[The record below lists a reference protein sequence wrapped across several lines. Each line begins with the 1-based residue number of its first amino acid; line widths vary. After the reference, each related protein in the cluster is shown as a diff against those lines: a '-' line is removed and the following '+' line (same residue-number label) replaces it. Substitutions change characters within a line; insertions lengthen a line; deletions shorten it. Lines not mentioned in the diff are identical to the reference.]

1 MSRANEVFIFA
12 SIDAESRHGSANTCR
27 MKINVATF
35 SSLSPPVI
43 TPSFPTEQPL
53 LSAQAVIDASGVGNL
68 IVLLRVRMG
77 FPSETFALAVRPLID
92 GYAECVQLRP
102 VPCAPQYN
110 GPGGHVR
117 RALVTTL
124 RALDYR
130 RGQILPRNTPPE
142 TLGALAHRWTYAVF
156 AAALLRNL
164 DRDHAETSMR
174 LFESCVPPIIQA
186 WLGEDPALMVE
197 LHGVLTGTADLS
209 SVIAALVERGAPSA
223 RPTIVASVLPDTQ
236 TGSVVSTVESSV
248 DPSRNAPEAE
258 EPEFLD
264 SVIATGS
271 ERPRRFMAWV
281 QQGITDGSLP
291 VNARGALVHGVEE
304 GLLLESPRILR
315 AFIQHD
321 GAGQDQPKDAAK
333 RLQREV
339 LRAGWHLKAEG
350 GVNLHGYAWGQDKRP
365 AERIHGIVILAPQR
379 FFDPVPALN
388 PMLNRVG
395 ESAPSVK

>member
-1 MSRANEVFIFA
+1 
-12 SIDAESRHGSANTCR
+12 
-27 MKINVATF
+27 MKINAATF

-43 TPSFPTEQPL
+43 PPSFPTEQPL

-92 GYAECVQLRP
+92 GYAERVQLRS
-102 VPCAPQYN
+102 VPGVPQYD

-117 RALVTTL
+117 RALVTAL

-156 AAALLRNL
+156 AAALLHDL
-164 DRDHAETSMR
+164 DRDHAEASMR
-174 LFESCVPPIIQA
+174 LFENCVPPIIQT

-197 LHGVLTGTADLS
+197 LRRVLTGTADLPS
-209 SVIAALVERGAPSA
+209 AIAELVERAAPSA
-223 RPTIVASVLPDTQ
+223 RPTIVESVLPDAQ
-236 TGSVVSTVESSV
+236 TGSVASTVETSV
-248 DPSRNAPEAE
+248 EPSRHAPEAE
-258 EPEFLD
+258 ELEFLD
-264 SVIATGS
+264 SMIATGS

-281 QQGITDGSLP
+281 QQGITNGSLP

-304 GLLLESPRILR
+304 GLLLVSPRILR

-321 GAGQDQPKDAAK
+321 GAGQDQANDVAK

-339 LRAGWHLKAEG
+339 LRAGWHLKAER
-350 GVNLHGYAWGQDKRP
+350 GVNLHAYVWKQDGHP

-379 FFDPVPALN
+379 FFDPVPPLN
-388 PMLNRVG
+388 PALVRVG

>member
-1 MSRANEVFIFA
+1 
-12 SIDAESRHGSANTCR
+12 
-27 MKINVATF
+27 MKIKVATF

-43 TPSFPTEQPL
+43 PPSFPTEQPL

-77 FPSETFALAVRPLID
+77 FPSETFALAVRPLIG
-92 GYAECVQLRP
+92 GYAQCVQLRP
-102 VPCAPQYN
+102 VPGSRQYN

-156 AAALLRNL
+156 VAALLHDL
-164 DRDHAETSMR
+164 DRDHAEASMR
-174 LFESCVPPIIQA
+174 LFESCVPPIIQT

-197 LHGVLTGTADLS
+197 LRGVLAGTADLS
-209 SVIAALVERGAPSA
+209 SVIAELVERAAPSA
-223 RPTIVASVLPDTQ
+223 RPTTVASVLPLSQ
-236 TGSVVSTVESSV
+236 TGSVASTVESSV
-248 DPSRNAPEAE
+248 EPSRNAPEAE

-264 SVIATGS
+264 SVIAMGS
-271 ERPRRFMAWV
+271 ERPRRFMTWV
-281 QQGITDGSLP
+281 QQGITDGRLP
-291 VNARGALVHGVEE
+291 VNARGALVHGVED
-304 GLLLESPRILR
+304 GLLLVSPRILR

-321 GAGQDQPKDAAK
+321 GAGQEQPNDVAK

-350 GVNLHGYAWGQDKRP
+350 GVNLHAYVWKQDGHP

-379 FFDPVPALN
+379 FFDPMPPLNPALV
-388 PMLNRVG
+388 RVG
-395 ESAPSVK
+395 ESASSVK

>member
-1 MSRANEVFIFA
+1 
-12 SIDAESRHGSANTCR
+12 
-27 MKINVATF
+27 MKINATTF

-43 TPSFPTEQPL
+43 PHSFPTEQPL
-53 LSAQAVIDASGVGNL
+53 LSAQAVIDASGVANL

-92 GYAECVQLRP
+92 GVAQCVQLRP
-102 VPCAPQYN
+102 VPGAPQYN

-117 RALVTTL
+117 RAIVTAL
-124 RALDYR
+124 RALNYR

-156 AAALLRNL
+156 VAALLRDL

-174 LFESCVPPIIQA
+174 LFESCVPPIIQT

-197 LHGVLTGTADLS
+197 LRGVVAGTADLS
-209 SVIAALVERGAPSA
+209 SVIAELVERAAPSA
-223 RPTIVASVLPDTQ
+223 RPTIVASVLPISQ
-236 TGSVVSTVESSV
+236 TGSVASTVESSV
-248 DPSRNAPEAE
+248 EPSRNALEVE

-271 ERPRRFMAWV
+271 ERARRFMAWV

-291 VNARGALVHGVEE
+291 VNTRGALVHGVEE
-304 GLLLESPRILR
+304 GLLLVSPRILR

-321 GAGQDQPKDAAK
+321 DAGQEQANDVAK

-350 GVNLHGYAWGQDKRP
+350 GVNLHAYVWKQDGRP
-365 AERIHGIVILAPQR
+365 AERIHGIVILAPQL

-388 PMLNRVG
+388 PMLDRVG